1 MVAAALGRIVH
12 VIPTLVR
19 GGAEKQLS
27 LLAAGLRAGGWD
39 VEVCVLGHGGPW
51 ESYLERAGVRC
62 TVLGKRFKLDPV
74 AWWRLVRYFRRVRP
88 RLVQTWLFA
97 ANSYGRTAALA
108 ARVPVIVA
116 SERSCDPWKASH
128 EFALDRW
135 LARHTRRIVVNS
147 SGVRDFYVQRGLP
160 AEKFVI
166 IPNAVEPATP
176 AGVPR
181 EDVLRSLGLPPH
193 ARLIAAV
200 NRLWPQKRVKDLI
213 WAADLLKV
221 VRDDVH
227 LLIIGDGPQRA
238 RLERFC
244 RQIELHDRV
253 HFLGDRPDV
262 PRLLEHC
269 ELLWLASGYEGLPNA
284 VLEAMAAG
292 IPVVATDLPGT
303 RDLVVP
309 GVTGCLV
316 PVGDRAAL
324 AREALRLIESPELAR
339 RLGQAARERAARHFS
354 LNAMLERYAA
364 LYSELLGTVH

>member
-1 MVAAALGRIVH
+1 MAVPAGKIVH
-12 VIPTLVR
+12 IIPTLVR
-19 GGAEKQLS
+19 GGAEKQLA
-27 LLAAGLRAGGWD
+27 LLAAGLRASGWD
-39 VEVCVLGHGGPW
+39 VEVCVLTHGGPW
-51 ESYLERAGVRC
+51 ATHLEQAGVPL
-62 TVLGKRFKLDPV
+62 TVLGKRFKIDLL
-74 AWWRLVRYFRRVRP
+74 AWWRLVRYLQRVRP
-88 RLVQTWLFA
+88 QLVQTWLFA
-97 ANSYGRTAALA
+97 ANSYGRAAALA

-128 EFALDRW
+128 ELAIDRW
-135 LARHTRRIVVNS
+135 LARATQRIVVNS
-147 SGVRDFYVQRGLP
+147 SGVRDFYVGHGLP
-160 AEKFVI
+160 AEKFVV
-166 IPNAVEPATP
+166 IPNAVEPAP
-176 AGVPR
+176 APNVSR
-181 EDVLRSLGLPPH
+181 EQFLCSLGLPPD

-213 WAADLLKV
+213 WAADLLRV

-227 LLIIGDGPQRA
+227 LLIVGQGPQRA

-244 RQIELHDRV
+244 RQSELQDRV

-262 PRLLEHC
+262 PQLLAHC

-309 GVTGCLV
+309 GVTGYLV

-324 AREALRLIESPELAR
+324 AREALRLLESPELAR
-339 RLGQAARERAARHFS
+339 RLGQAGRERAAQHFG
-354 LNAMLERYAA
+354 LQAMLDRYEA
-364 LYSELLGTVH
+364 LYNELLAGVH